1 LRTSAWFFC
10 LVLAVTVGCE
20 SDTSG
25 GEANGG
31 SVDGDAALADDG
43 GGGDAVAVPDDTVG
57 GGPDVIDP
65 VADAEAGDAGT
76 DVPSAPAG
84 ACINGEDLNG
94 LQAKDPRATV
104 QECAQKC
111 MATPGTGCA
120 TSCIE
125 DGTSLSVGCAACFGA
140 IIECLYAR
148 CGTECTDGSSPDCD
162 ACTISEGC
170 VAEFTACSGIS
181 PPK

>member
-1 LRTSAWFFC
+1 MRTGVWVGF
-10 LVLAVTVGCE
+10 LLLALQVGCE
-20 SDTSG
+20 SGSSNTAADTG
-25 GEANGG
+25 ALG
-31 SVDGDAALADDG
+31 GDAAVVDDASGADV
-43 GGGDAVAVPDDTVG
+43 AAVPDDTVG
-57 GGPDVIDP
+57 GGTDVIDP
-65 VADAEAGDAGT
+65 EADTDADVSGGDA
-76 DVPSAPAG
+76 PSAPAG

-111 MATPGTGCA
+111 MNAPSTGCA
-120 TSCIE
+120 TTCIE

-148 CGTECTDGSSPDCD
+148 CGTECADGSSPDCD